1 MPEDLTLETLQFTLP
16 GWQATYGEGPTTS
29 VLQSGGDAVIV
40 QETADTLTV
49 RSVTRIDLQGWTS
62 RLDQTFYPTNIGLQ
76 RAFTYGWI
84 SGTAGDALWDCVFIM
99 PRELTDE
106 EQTQLLD
113 LSYPAFLG
121 DDQTTSSSI
130 DKQQVLWG
138 SWSFVPSNNTINAYG
153 VPMDGSTFGTGL
165 PTLANRLWIYRF
177 VHVAKG
183 GSATIV
189 RCPGLLGMLDGA
201 FGKEPDMEYME
212 RLRRTFVLA
221 SDLQ

>member
-1 MPEDLTLETLQFTLP
+1 MPDDLTLETLQFTLP
-16 GWQATYGEGPTTS
+16 GWEATFGEPS
-29 VLQSGGDAVIV
+29 VLASGGDAVV
-40 QETADTLTV
+40 VNETADTLTV
-49 RSVTRIDLQGWTS
+49 RSVGRIDLQGWTS

-76 RAFTYGWI
+76 RGFTYSWTG
-84 SGTAGDALWDCVFIM
+84 GTAGDALWDCIFIL
-99 PRELTDE
+99 PRELTDD
-106 EQTQLLD
+106 EQTQLIA

-138 SWSFVPSNNTINAYG
+138 SWAFVASNSTVAGYG

-177 VHVAKG
+177 VHVDKAG
-183 GSATIV
+183 DGTAL
-189 RCPGLLGMLDGA
+189 RCPGVLGILDGA

-221 SDLQ
+221 SDLE